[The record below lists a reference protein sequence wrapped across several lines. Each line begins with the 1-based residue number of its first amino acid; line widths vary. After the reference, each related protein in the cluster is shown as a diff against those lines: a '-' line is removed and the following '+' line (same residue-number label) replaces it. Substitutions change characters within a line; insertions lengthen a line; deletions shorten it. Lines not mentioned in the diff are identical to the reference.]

1 MRMRLFAILTLVLC
15 ALSGLFA
22 APKYLA
28 PAGKSGELVYIP
40 YPVAITV
47 DGDPSEWKDIERIPV
62 ETGPYLS

>member
-1 MRMRLFAILTLVLC
+1 MRMRFFATVSLALC

-28 PAGKSGELVYIP
+28 PEGKPGELVYIP

-47 DGDPSEWKDIERIPV
+47 DGDPSDWKDIERIPA
-62 ETGPYLS
+62 